1 MTTDLPGAPQMFVVR
16 ARREAGGRWVG
27 IVERA
32 RTGEKRRFDDV
43 GQIGRIIESLLDADD
58 RPRQEDET
66 P

>member
-16 ARREAGGRWVG
+16 ARRQTGGRWAG

-43 GQIGRIIESLLDADD
+43 DEIGRIIESLLDADNQ
-58 RPRQEDET
+58 PRQEDET